1 MEALQLAR
9 YNVCK
14 FAKIRNLQMPA
25 VGPLLSEYRKQSR
38 LSQLDLSL
46 MADVSSRHISF
57 IETGRTSP
65 SRAMILRLADV
76 LDLPHKDSN
85 LLLHS
90 GGYAAAY
97 TQLDLAADDMQPVRE
112 ALHLILDNHNP
123 YPALV
128 MDGSWNVLMANTA
141 QQMMTAQIMNGSG
154 APPTMN
160 LLEAVF
166 RQDCYRPF
174 IENWDEV
181 ASHTLRRLRKQVLA
195 FGKPSDDALYKRLM
209 EMSPPDNWQQ
219 PDDSPSDG
227 PMLTVDFNLGG
238 QSLKMFSTLSQFGTA
253 LDAGMEELLVESYFP
268 ADEQCKAF
276 FEQFAE

>member
-1 MEALQLAR
+1 MS
-9 YNVCK
+9 
-14 FAKIRNLQMPA
+14 A
-25 VGPLLSEYRKQSR
+25 VGPLLSEYRKKSR

-76 LDLPHKDSN
+76 LDLPHTDSN

-97 TQLDLAADDMQPVRE
+97 TELDLAADDMQAVRE
-112 ALHLILDNHNP
+112 ALTLILDNHNP

-128 MDGSWNVLMANTA
+128 MDGSWNLLMANSA
-141 QQMMTAQIMNGSG
+141 QQMMSAQIMNTTG

-160 LLEAVF
+160 ILEAVF

-209 EMSPPDNWQQ
+209 EMSPPDYWQQ
-219 PDDSPSDG
+219 PNDSPSDG
-227 PMLTVDFNLGG
+227 PMLTIDFKIGG

-253 LDAGMEELLVESYFP
+253 LDAGMEELLIESYFP

-276 FEQFAE
+276 FQQFAE

>member
-1 MEALQLAR
+1 MS
-9 YNVCK
+9 
-14 FAKIRNLQMPA
+14 A
-25 VGPLLSEYRKQSR
+25 VGPLLSEYRKRSR
-38 LSQLDLSL
+38 LSQLELSL
-46 MADVSSRHISF
+46 LADVSSRHISF

-90 GGYAAAY
+90 GGYSAAY
-97 TQLDLAADDMQPVRE
+97 TELDLQAEDMQPVRE
-112 ALHLILDNHNP
+112 ALQMILDNHDP

-128 MDGSWNVLMANTA
+128 MDGSWNMLMANKT
-141 QQMMTAQIMNGSG
+141 QQMMTAQIADADG
-154 APPTMN
+154 ALPTN
-160 LLEAVF
+160 NILEAVF

-174 IENWDEV
+174 IENWDEL

-195 FGKPSDDALYKRLM
+195 FGKPSDDALYTRLM

-227 PMLTVDFNLGG
+227 PMVTVNLNLGG

-253 LDAGMEELLVESYFP
+253 LDAGMEELLIESYFP
-268 ADEQCKAF
+268 ADEQSKAF
-276 FEQFAE
+276 FEQFAS

>member
-1 MEALQLAR
+1 MS
-9 YNVCK
+9 
-14 FAKIRNLQMPA
+14 A
-25 VGPLLSEYRKQSR
+25 VGPLLSEYRKKNR

-65 SRAMILRLADV
+65 SRSMLLRLADV
-76 LDLPHKDSN
+76 LNLPHKDSN
-85 LLLHS
+85 LLLHC
-90 GGYAAAY
+90 GGYAPAY
-97 TQLDLAADDMQPVRE
+97 TELDLEAADMAPVRQ
-112 ALHLILDNHNP
+112 ALQLILDNHNP

-128 MDGSWNVLMANTA
+128 MDGGWNVLMANSA
-141 QQMMTAQIMNGSG
+141 QQRMGAQIMDASG
-154 APPTMN
+154 QPPTTN

-195 FGKPSDDALYKRLM
+195 FGKPSDDALYKRLL

-219 PDDSPSDG
+219 PEDSPADG
-227 PMLTVDFNLGG
+227 PMLTVDFNFGG
-238 QSLKMFSTLSQFGTA
+238 QRLKMFSTLSQFGTA
-253 LDAGMEELLVESYFP
+253 LDAGLEELHIESYFP
-268 ADEQCKAF
+268 ADEACRRF
-276 FEQFAE
+276 FEQFMQ

>member
-1 MEALQLAR
+1 MS
-9 YNVCK
+9 
-14 FAKIRNLQMPA
+14 A
-25 VGPLLSEYRKQSR
+25 VGPLLSEYRKKSR

-97 TQLDLAADDMQPVRE
+97 TELDLDADDMQPVRE
-112 ALHLILDNHNP
+112 ALTLILDNHNP

-128 MDGSWNVLMANTA
+128 MDGSWNLLMANSA
-141 QQMMTAQIMNGSG
+141 QQKMTAQISG
-154 APPTMN
+154 PSGELPTRN

-166 RQDCYRPF
+166 RQDCYKPF

-219 PDDSPSDG
+219 PDDSPDDG
-227 PMLTVDFNLGG
+227 PMLTLDINLGG

-253 LDAGMEELLVESYFP
+253 LDAGMEELLIESYFP
-268 ADEQCKAF
+268 ADAQGKAF

>member
-1 MEALQLAR
+1 MS
-9 YNVCK
+9 
-14 FAKIRNLQMPA
+14 A
-25 VGPLLSEYRKQSR
+25 VGPLLSEYRKKNR
-38 LSQLDLSL
+38 LSQLELSL

-97 TQLDLAADDMQPVRE
+97 TELDLQASDMEPVRQ
-112 ALHLILDNHNP
+112 ALKLILDNHNP

-128 MDGSWNVLMANTA
+128 MDGGWNVLMANSS
-141 QQMMTAQIMNGSG
+141 QQLMAAQITDATGK
-154 APPTMN
+154 PPTTN
-160 LLEAVF
+160 LLEAIF
-166 RQDCYRPF
+166 RQDSYRPF
-174 IENWDEV
+174 IENWDVV

-195 FGKPSDDALYKRLM
+195 FGKPGDDALYKRLL

-219 PDDSPSDG
+219 PEDSPDDG

-253 LDAGMEELLVESYFP
+253 LDAGMEELLIESYFP
-268 ADEQCKAF
+268 ADEQCKRF
-276 FEQFAE
+276 FEQFAA

>member
-1 MEALQLAR
+1 
-9 YNVCK
+9 
-14 FAKIRNLQMPA
+14 MPA
-25 VGPLLSEYRKQSR
+25 VGPLLSEYRKKSR

-46 MADVSSRHISF
+46 LADVSSRHISF

-90 GGYAAAY
+90 GGFAAAY
-97 TQLDLAADDMQPVRE
+97 TELDLGADDMQPVRE
-112 ALHLILDNHNP
+112 ALTLILDNHNP

-128 MDGSWNVLMANTA
+128 MDGSWNLLMANSA
-141 QQMMTAQIMNGSG
+141 QQMMTAAISDGSG
-154 APPTMN
+154 ALPTRN
-160 LLEAVF
+160 LLEAIF
-166 RQDCYRPF
+166 RQDCYKPF

-219 PDDSPSDG
+219 PDDSPDDG
-227 PMLTVDFNLGG
+227 PMLTVDINLGG

-253 LDAGMEELLVESYFP
+253 LDAGMEELLIESYFP
-268 ADEQCKAF
+268 ADEQAKAF

>member
-1 MEALQLAR
+1 MS
-9 YNVCK
+9 
-14 FAKIRNLQMPA
+14 A
-25 VGPLLSEYRKQSR
+25 VGPLLSEYRKKNR

-65 SRAMILRLADV
+65 SRAMLLRLADV

-97 TQLDLAADDMQPVRE
+97 TELDLSAGDMKPVRE
-112 ALHLILDNHNP
+112 ALQLILDNHNP

-128 MDGSWNVLMANTA
+128 MDGSWNLLMANSA
-141 QQMMTAQIMNGSG
+141 QQAISAQVLDASG
-154 APPTMN
+154 TPPTLN
-160 LLEAVF
+160 ILEAIF
-166 RQDCYRPF
+166 REDCYRPL

-195 FGKPSDDALYKRLM
+195 FGKPNDSALYKRLL

-219 PDDSPSDG
+219 PDDSTADG
-227 PMLTVDFNLGG
+227 PILTVNFDMGG
-238 QSLKMFSTLSQFGTA
+238 QSLKMFTTLTQFGTA
-253 LDAGMEELLVESYFP
+253 LDAGMEELLIESYFP
-268 ADEQCKAF
+268 ADEACRRF
-276 FEQFAE
+276 FAQFSSQSS